1 MKKKEKK
8 TTVKTVVKE
17 VAPIYS
23 KSAPKLNLR
32 SKGELLPYKRRMI

>member
-8 TTVKTVVKE
+8 TTKVVKE

>member
-8 TTVKTVVKE
+8 TTKVVKE
-17 VAPIYS
+17 VQPVYS

-32 SKGELLPYKRRMI
+32 SKGELPSYKRRMI